1 MGTLVFWVTLALIF
15 FWTIGAYNRL
25 VKLRAQAMQKSLAV
39 GTHLTQYIEWI
50 RLQLP
55 DGNPASVFAGQGSH
69 DGDDAPW
76 RTMSDALTPA
86 DHCIQYFR
94 TKPLDEEAQAQLVDA
109 FVKVDNLWDQLLAE
123 EPDLAGAVVP
133 DLTQHQ
139 WQAHQIHRRTAVAD
153 YNQAVRDYHRAFSE
167 APEKWLAKA
176 CHMATLPE
184 ISFAD

>member
-1 MGTLVFWVTLALIF
+1 MGILVFWAVIALIF

-25 VKLRAQAMQKSLAV
+25 VKLRAQVLQKSLAV

-55 DGNPASVFAGQGSH
+55 DSNPASVFADHGVH
-69 DGDDAPW
+69 DGTDAPW

-94 TKPLDEEAQAQLVDA
+94 AKPLDEQAQMQLVDA
-109 FVKVDNLWDQLLAE
+109 FAKVDTLWDELLAE

-139 WQAHQIHRRTAVAD
+139 WQAHQIHRQTAVAD
-153 YNQAVRDYHRAFSE
+153 YNQAVKAYHRALSE

-176 CHMATLPE
+176 SHLSTLPE
-184 ISFAD
+184 ISFVD